1 MWIKRLL
8 IFLPLLLAIFLL
20 QSYFWVPTY
29 KEQTKGNPTRL
40 QEFITASSGD
50 ASILNP
56 VLSSDSA
63 SSEIN
68 SKVFEG
74 LVDLDEDLDLR
85 GRVAESWEIYE
96 EAYFYVH
103 QAKEIPGLGKPD
115 AEQLAGM
122 LRRLA
127 ASPPRVDQELAR
139 TLQNIQD
146 IELQPAREETRSLEL
161 EPQQAREGQA
171 GQQGQQ
177 DQQDQNTQEVELN
190 VQAPQRIKLT
200 LEEVDQDIFSNLSR
214 ILGLE
219 YFESFPAS
227 SFVQAKSLL
236 EPEELAGLIQKV
248 LPAVEHNPVLVFN
261 LRPDVYFHDGER
273 LTAKDVQFT
282 YQALMDPANLSP
294 RIADFEPVKNVEVL
308 DELTARVTYQELY
321 SPALHS
327 WSIGILP
334 EHLLNDKSLR
344 QEARE
349 RGKDPEKF
357 SLRDSRFN
365 RNPVGSGPFKF
376 ERWKSDQYIRLSRF
390 ENYWEG
396 APNYKEYVLRII
408 PDKLTQE
415 MEFYAGTLDDYSVEP
430 HQVERLGQDER
441 FQSFSGTSF
450 GYTYIGYNLRREPFQ
465 DHRVRKALSLA
476 LDVDKI
482 IEYVLHGQGKRI
494 TGPFVQDTEYYDHDL
509 EPLEFDPQKA
519 LQILR
524 QAGYTRDEKGWLQKD
539 GERLEF
545 TLITNSGN
553 ELRKAI
559 LAIVQ
564 DSWKDIGV
572 DVHTDTLEWSVF
584 IQERVNRHDFDAL
597 LLGWSMSVEPDLYQI
612 FHSSQ
617 RDPYELNFVGF
628 SHPEADQLIERIRKE
643 YDQEQKIGYCHRLH
657 EIIARELPYT
667 FLFVNKWTAV
677 LDKRIVLQE
686 TDQEGNTVYKPIEPT
701 PTGDYSF
708 YFNKWIKLPEAPEF
722 EAGD

>member
-29 KEQTKGNPTRL
+29 QEQTRGNPARL
-40 QEFITASSGD
+40 REFITASSGD

-63 SSEIN
+63 SSQIN

-74 LVDLDEDLDLR
+74 LVDLDEDLSLR
-85 GRVAESWEIYE
+85 GRVAQSWEILE

-103 QAKEIPGLGKPD
+103 QAREIPGLGKAD
-115 AEQLAGM
+115 AAKVARL

-127 ASPPRVDQELAR
+127 AHPPQADQGLAR
-139 TLQNIQD
+139 TLGNIRE
-146 IELQPAREETRSLEL
+146 IEVQPAREKTRTLEL
-161 EPQQAREGQA
+161 GSQQAQEGA
-171 GQQGQQ
+171 EGQQ
-177 DQQDQNTQEVELN
+177 DQESREVELQI
-190 VQAPQRIKLT
+190 QAPQRIKLT
-200 LEEVDQDIFSNLSR
+200 LEEVDQDLFSNLSR
-214 ILGLE
+214 LLGLE
-219 YFESFPAS
+219 YFDCFPAA
-227 SFVQAKSLL
+227 SFVQANIEL
-236 EPEELAGLIQKV
+236 EPERLAEAMQKI
-248 LPAVEHNPVLVFN
+248 LPAVEHNPVIIFN
-261 LRPDVYFHDGER
+261 LRPGVYFHDGEQ
-273 LTAKDVQFT
+273 LTAQDVQFT
-282 YQALMDPANLSP
+282 YQALMDPDNLSP
-294 RIADFEPVKNVEVL
+294 RIADFEPVKEVHIL
-308 DELTARVTYQELY
+308 DKLTVRVTYQELY
-321 SPALHS
+321 SPALYS

-334 EHLLNDKSLR
+334 EHLLNDQALR
-344 QEARE
+344 QEARK
-349 RGKDPEKF
+349 RDKDPQKF

-365 RNPVGSGPFKF
+365 RHPVGSGPFKF
-376 ERWKSDQYIRLSRF
+376 DSWKSDQYIRLKRF
-390 ENYWEG
+390 EDYWEG
-396 APNYKEYVLRII
+396 APNYKQYVLRII

-415 MEFYAGTLDDYSVEP
+415 MEFYAGTLDDYAVEP
-430 HQVERLGQDER
+430 HQVQRLRQDER

-465 DHRVRKALSLA
+465 EHRVRKALSLA

-494 TGPFVQDTEYYDHDL
+494 TGPFVQDTEYYNHDL
-509 EPLEFDPQKA
+509 KPLEHDPQKA

-524 QAGYTRDEKGWLQKD
+524 QAGYTRNEKGWLEKE
-539 GERLEF
+539 GEKLEF

-572 DVHTDTLEWSVF
+572 DVQTDTLEWSVF
-584 IQERVNRHDFDAL
+584 IQERVNKHDFDAL
-597 LLGWSMSVEPDLYQI
+597 ILGWTMSVEPDLYQI

-617 RDPYELNFVGF
+617 RNPYELNFVGF
-628 SHPEADQLIERIRKE
+628 VHPEADQLIERIRKE
-643 YDQEQKIGYCHRLH
+643 YDQEQKIEYCHRLH

-667 FLFVNKWTAV
+667 FLFVQKWTAV
-677 LDKRIVLQE
+677 LDKRIVIQE
-686 TDQEGNTVYKPIEPT
+686 TDQEGNIVYKPIEPT

-708 YFNKWIKLPEAPEF
+708 HFNKWIKLPKAPEF